1 MQGISYPPQR
11 KVSLKDVALIGTH
24 NICLVFSRF
33 QMILPSS
40 VLLSL
45 TPAFEAHSIFISTYG
60 GRPEVGR
67 LMLVGRLEGKRAPRT
82 FWAVSKGNLGS

>member
-1 MQGISYPPQR
+1 
-11 KVSLKDVALIGTH
+11 
-24 NICLVFSRF
+24 
-33 QMILPSS
+33 MILLSL

-45 TPAFEAHSIFISTYG
+45 KLAFEAQSIFISTYG

-67 LMLVGRLEGKRAPRT
+67 LMLVGRLEGKRGPRT